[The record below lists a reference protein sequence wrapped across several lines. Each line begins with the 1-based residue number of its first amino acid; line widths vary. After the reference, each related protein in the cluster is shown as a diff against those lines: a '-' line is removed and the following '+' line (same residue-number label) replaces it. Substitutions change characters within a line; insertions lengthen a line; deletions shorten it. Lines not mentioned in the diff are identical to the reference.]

1 MPEESL
7 KTEECLRAEYSIL
20 SLELNERGR
29 RKWAAIQAKHLGHGG
44 KGLVSRVTGLSY
56 PTIHRGLA
64 EIKANETT
72 NGIRSS
78 GGGRKPLTV
87 TYPDLQEVIES
98 LLDGSTIGDPEN
110 PLKWT
115 SKSTRHICTTLK
127 NKGYKVSQRSVC
139 HILDVMGYSLQSNRK
154 VLSGKENPDR
164 DEQFCFIN
172 QKVKNFQE
180 RREPVI
186 SVDAKKK
193 ENIGEFK
200 NNGQEYHKRG
210 KSPKVNVYDFLDK
223 EKGKVSP
230 YGVYDLSKNNGWVSV
245 GISSD
250 TARFAVNSI
259 RNWWH
264 EMGKND
270 YQDAKEIYIN
280 ADGGGSNGYRT
291 RLWKVELQKLANE
304 INKIIHVSHFP
315 PGTSKWN
322 KIEHRMFSFISQNWR
337 GRPLIDYATVVSL
350 IGSTTTKTGLEIRAK
365 LDENNYQKGIK
376 ISDEDIKKINLE
388 REKFHGEWNYI
399 IKPD

>member
-56 PTIHRGLA
+56 PTIRRGLA

-193 ENIGEFK
+193 RK
-200 NNGQEYHKRG
+200 YRG
-210 KSPKVNVYDFLDK
+210 
-223 EKGKVSP
+223 
-230 YGVYDLSKNNGWVSV
+230 
-245 GISSD
+245 I
-250 TARFAVNSI
+250 
-259 RNWWH
+259 
-264 EMGKND
+264 
-270 YQDAKEIYIN
+270 
-280 ADGGGSNGYRT
+280 
-291 RLWKVELQKLANE
+291 QK
-304 INKIIHVSHFP
+304 
-315 PGTSKWN
+315 
-322 KIEHRMFSFISQNWR
+322 
-337 GRPLIDYATVVSL
+337 
-350 IGSTTTKTGLEIRAK
+350 
-365 LDENNYQKGIK
+365 
-376 ISDEDIKKINLE
+376 
-388 REKFHGEWNYI
+388 
-399 IKPD
+399 